1 MKTLNLMFRS
11 LAILTIA
18 ILAPLFAR
26 PALAADAEMALVIK
40 DHRFTPDELKV
51 PAHVKIKLTIT
62 NQDPTPEEFESYELK
77 REKLIPANSKGILFV
92 GPLAPGRYE
101 FFGEFNQ
108 KTARGV
114 IVAE

>member
-1 MKTLNLMFRS
+1 
-11 LAILTIA
+11 LTPFA
-18 ILAPLFAR
+18 AP
-26 PALAADAEMALVIK
+26 PALAADIEVALAIK
-40 DHRFTPDELKV
+40 DHRFTPDYLKV
-51 PAHVKIKLTIT
+51 PAHTKIKLIIT
-62 NQDPTPEEFESYELK
+62 NQDATPEEFESYELK
-77 REKLIPANSKGILFV
+77 REKFIPANSKGILFV

>member
-1 MKTLNLMFRS
+1 MFLD
-11 LAILTIA
+11 LAVVAIA
-18 ILAPLFAR
+18 TLAPLAAR
-26 PALAADAEMALVIK
+26 PALAADSEVALAIK
-40 DHRFTPDELKV
+40 DHRFAPDELKV
-51 PAHVKIKLTIT
+51 PAHTKIKLIIT
-62 NQDPTPEEFESYELK
+62 NQDATPEEFESYELK

>member
-1 MKTLNLMFRS
+1 MKTLKLTFLD
-11 LAILTIA
+11 LAA
-18 ILAPLFAR
+18 AAVAALAPFAVH
-26 PALAADAEMALVIK
+26 PAFAADTEVALAIK

-51 PAHVKIKLTIT
+51 PAHTKIKLIIT
-62 NQDPTPEEFESYELK
+62 NQDATPEEFESYELK
-77 REKLIPANSKGILFV
+77 REKLIPANAKGILFV